1 VFERLSLVRERRER
15 ERERQRERVRGGD
28 IEIGRILE
36 KFNLL
41 AYDSFFRRD

>member
-28 IEIGRILE
+28 IEIGRVFRKILP
-36 KFNLL
+36 FSL
-41 AYDSFFRRD
+41 

>member
-28 IEIGRILE
+28 IEIGRI
-36 KFNLL
+36 
-41 AYDSFFRRD
+41 FRKI